1 MSTVRD
7 FMSEDVFVVSP
18 ETNLSEVANQM
29 KNKDTGFIPICDGNR
44 LKGTVTDRDIVIRAI
59 AENRNPNETRVSD
72 IMTPEVNYV
81 FDDQSI
87 EDATEIMQ
95 SKQIRRL
102 MVLNRSKNLCGVL
115 SLGDISSS
123 KNQHSGSG
131 ETLDAISNKG
141 RQKSSESLTQ
151 NPNSFWQAF
160 GILSFGSSIAALAYY
175 VFKQTPEIR
184 DQIKKVVPL
193 AKYQDRSI
201 LRTS

>member
-1 MSTVRD
+1 MSIVRD

-18 ETNLSEVANQM
+18 ETNLTEVANQM
-29 KNKDTGFIPICDGNR
+29 KSRDTGFIPICDSNR

-81 FDDQSI
+81 FEDQNI

-102 MVLNRSKNLCGVL
+102 IVLNKSKNLCGVL

-123 KNQHSGSG
+123 KSQQAESG
-131 ETLDAISNKG
+131 ETLDAISNQG
-141 RQKSSESLTQ
+141 RQKSSKASVKNQ
-151 NPNSFWQAF
+151 NSFWQAL

-193 AKYQDRSI
+193 SKYQDRSI